1 MRSLMVIGNKYIT
14 VESHRDRL
22 AEEKSA
28 ALNKVDELKRKLAT
42 LEEKSKQDLIQARI
56 EVQNRED
63 KIQDLEEKSRKALE
77 KAKTDAQEREKEL
90 ASAAAVREEGLEKR
104 LRVLAQALSG
114 KLVFVVGTASLVL
127 PLYLCIRIFL
137 FS

>member
-1 MRSLMVIGNKYIT
+1 MVIGKKYIT

-28 ALNKVDELKRKLAT
+28 ALNEVDELKKKLAT
-42 LEEKSKQDLIQARI
+42 LEENSKQDLIQARI

-63 KIQDLEEKSRKALE
+63 KIRDLEEKSRKALE

-90 ASAAAVREEGLEKR
+90 ASAAAAREGLEKR
-104 LRVLAQALSG
+104 LRVLAEALSG

-127 PLYLCIRIFL
+127 PLYFCIRIFL